1 MNLKTNRLAWPS
13 SMFLSWVSLYL
24 YFALNIDTPNRWDDL
39 YKREAIVRDIL
50 LSIQALPSNK

>member
-1 MNLKTNRLAWPS
+1 MNLKTNRLAWP